1 MMNYGMIYCAVDDCD
16 CSWSSHGCLIGP
28 SLTVTCM
35 MMIPG
40 RRYVR
45 TDAIHSTQ
53 SSAPQGSSPRLA
65 QLHVRTIGTILQVS
79 SKEDSDDQ
87 HVPSL
92 LNASGT
98 RRYAACHIPQE
109 VRLSFLIPGGIHTC
123 TCTLGILS
131 CDVTLNSGTCG
142 LMT

>member
-1 MMNYGMIYCAVDDCD
+1 MYDDD
-16 CSWSSHGCLIGP
+16 S
-28 SLTVTCM
+28 
-35 MMIPG
+35 
-40 RRYVR
+40 RYVR

-65 QLHVRTIGTILQVS
+65 QLHVRTVLQVS

-98 RRYAACHIPQE
+98 SRYAACHIPP
-109 VRLSFLIPGGIHTC
+109 RGGEAQFSHTRRY
-123 TCTLGILS
+123 TYMYMHLRHTI
-131 CDVTLNSGTCG
+131 
-142 LMT
+142 M